1 MGLTK
6 QYLAYKHTA
15 TFNII
20 ASSRANGVFV
30 DYNETS
36 GRFFATG
43 AAENVLIWDLR

>member
-6 QYLAYKHTA
+6 QYLAYKHSA

-30 DYNETS
+30 DYDGTT
-36 GRFFATG
+36 GRFFASG
-43 AAENVLIWDLR
+43 AVENVLIWDLR